1 MLCQDAS
8 FTMVNQPKKR
18 EASLFRNK
26 IDFSGQVDANKERI
40 CIIGYLNW
48 KCAMNTN
55 HYC

>member
-1 MLCQDAS
+1 
-8 FTMVNQPKKR
+8 MVNQPKKR